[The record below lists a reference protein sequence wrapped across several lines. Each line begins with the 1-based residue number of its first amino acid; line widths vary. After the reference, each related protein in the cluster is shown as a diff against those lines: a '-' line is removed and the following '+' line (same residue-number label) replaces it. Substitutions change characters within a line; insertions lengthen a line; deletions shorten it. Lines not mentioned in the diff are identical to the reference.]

1 MGGDV
6 PMSFDMPRDFVQ
18 DVFMLVIKVGD
29 QVAGYPK
36 TADVTGSY
44 TARIFIVSRNRD
56 SVVN

>member
-1 MGGDV
+1 MDCEV
-6 PMSFDMPRDFVQ
+6 AMSSDMPRDFVQ

>member
-1 MGGDV
+1 
-6 PMSFDMPRDFVQ
+6 MSFDMPRDFVQ

-36 TADVTGSY
+36 TADVIGSY